1 MRMRHTTKAL
11 VLMASLA
18 LSACATM
25 PGGYDYTAY
34 NSHPPRSILVL
45 PPTNDSVAVN
55 APYVYLSTITRPL
68 AEAGYYVFP
77 VAVIDR
83 FMTENGLAD
92 PAEMQ
97 AVPLNKLDDII
108 GPDAVL
114 YTHIIE
120 WGQKYHVISSDTT
133 VDVKARLVDVDSGTL
148 LWEGQARAVESSGN
162 GQGGLIG
169 AAIAA
174 LVDQIVDTVA
184 ERSRDVAIHANARMV
199 DDPDTGLPLG
209 PYNPDHV
216 TDARR
221 Q

>member
-1 MRMRHTTKAL
+1 MMRRIIRTL
-11 VLMASLA
+11 VLGVSCA

-25 PGGYDYTAY
+25 PESYDYTAY

-45 PPTNDSVAVN
+45 PPTNDSVAVD

-92 PAEMQ
+92 PAEMH
-97 AVPLNKLDDII
+97 AVALTKLDEII

-114 YTHIIE
+114 YVHIVD
-120 WGQKYHVISSDTT
+120 WGQKYQVISSNTT
-133 VDVKARLVDVDSGTL
+133 VDIKARLVDVASGTQ
-148 LWEGQARAVESSGN
+148 LWEGEARAVEASGN
-162 GQGGLIG
+162 GQNGLIG
-169 AAIAA
+169 MAIAA

-184 ERSRDVAIHANARMV
+184 TRSREVAVGANAMMIN
-199 DDPDTGLPLG
+199 DPNDGLPLG

-216 TDARR
+216 TDPRR

>member
-1 MRMRHTTKAL
+1 MTTRPIRAVF
-11 VLMASLA
+11 VLIASLA
-18 LSACATM
+18 LSACATT
-25 PGGYDYTAY
+25 PDRYDYTAY
-34 NSHPPRSILVL
+34 NTNPPRSILVL
-45 PPTNDSVAVN
+45 PPTNDSVAVD

-92 PAEMQ
+92 PAEMHT
-97 AVPLNKLDDII
+97 VSLNKLDEII
-108 GPDAVL
+108 GADAVL
-114 YTHIIE
+114 YVHIVD
-120 WGQKYHVISSDTT
+120 WGQKYQVLSSNTT
-133 VDVKARLVDVDSGTL
+133 VDIRARLVDVKTGTQ
-148 LWEGQARAVESSGN
+148 LWDGEARAVEASGN

-169 AAIAA
+169 MAIAA

-184 ERSRDVAIHANARMV
+184 TRSREVAIGANAMLIN
-199 DDPDTGLPLG
+199 DPSDGLPLG

-216 TDARR
+216 TDPRR

>member
-1 MRMRHTTKAL
+1 MRRTTRTLLLGAIC
-11 VLMASLA
+11 A

-25 PGGYDYTAY
+25 PEGYDYTAY
-34 NSHPPRSILVL
+34 NNHPPRSIVVL
-45 PPTNDSVAVN
+45 PPTNDSVAVD

-92 PAEMQ
+92 PAEMHT
-97 AVPLNKLDDII
+97 VSRSKLDEII
-108 GPDAVL
+108 GADAVL
-114 YTHIIE
+114 YVHIVD
-120 WGQKYHVISSDTT
+120 WGQKYQVLSSNTI
-133 VDVKARLVDVDSGTL
+133 VDIRARLVDVETGTQ
-148 LWEGQARAVESSGN
+148 LWEGQARAVESSAN
-162 GQGGLIG
+162 GQNGLIG
-169 AAIAA
+169 MAIAA

-184 ERSRDVAIHANARMV
+184 TRSREVAIGANAMLLNSP
-199 DDPDTGLPLG
+199 DDGLPLG

-216 TDARR
+216 TDPRR

>member
-1 MRMRHTTKAL
+1 VSLRQWARVIVIVMP
-11 VLMASLA
+11 LA
-18 LSACATM
+18 LSACATA
-25 PGGYDYTAY
+25 PKSYDYSAY
-34 NSHPPRSILVL
+34 RNDPPRSILVL

-97 AVPLNKLDDII
+97 AVPLQKIDEII
-108 GPDAVL
+108 DPDAVL
-114 YTHIIE
+114 YAHIVE
-120 WGQKYHVISSDTT
+120 WGQKYHLISSDTT
-133 VDVKARLVDVDSGTL
+133 VDIKARLVDADSGTL
-148 LWEGQARAVESSGN
+148 LWEGSARVVEASGN
-162 GQGGLIG
+162 GQGGLIA

-174 LVDQIVDTVA
+174 LVDQIVDTVN
-184 ERSRDVAIHANARMV
+184 ERTREVATRANATMIN
-199 DDPDTGLPLG
+199 DPDNGLPLG